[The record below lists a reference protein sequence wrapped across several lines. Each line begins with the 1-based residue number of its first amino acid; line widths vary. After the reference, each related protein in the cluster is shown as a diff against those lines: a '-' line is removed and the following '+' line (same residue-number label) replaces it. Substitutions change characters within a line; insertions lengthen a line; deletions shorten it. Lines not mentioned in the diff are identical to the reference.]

1 MTPGLTP
8 AAALLGILG
17 TLAIGAMSPGPSFV
31 FVVRTAI
38 ARSRAAG
45 IAAAVGM
52 GIGGIVFAGL
62 ALLGLRA
69 FLVEAGSLYAVL
81 KVAGGAYLIYLG
93 YRLWRGANEPMQLGD
108 DTGIA
113 AEGLVRAFVLGLTT
127 QLANP
132 KTAAVYASIFAAFL
146 PEAPPLWLDIALLP
160 LVFAIEFGWYM
171 VVAVAFSSARPRS
184 LYLRSKG
191 WFDRGA
197 GMVLGLLGAK
207 LAVEAVER
215 G

>member
-1 MTPGLTP
+1 MTSGLTP

-31 FVVRTAI
+31 FVVRTAV
-38 ARSRAAG
+38 ARSRGAG

-52 GIGGIVFAGL
+52 GVGGVVFAGF

-69 FLVEAGSLYAVL
+69 FLAEAGWLYLVL
-81 KVAGGAYLIYLG
+81 KIAGGGYLIYLG
-93 YRLWRGANEPMQLGD
+93 YRLWRGADQPLRVEEPDGSAF
-108 DTGIA
+108 G
-113 AEGLVRAFVLGLTT
+113 GFSRALLLGLAT

-132 KTAAVYASIFAAFL
+132 KAAVVYASIFAALL
-146 PEAPPLWLDIALLP
+146 PARPPLWLDLTLLP
-160 LVFAIEFGWYM
+160 MVFLIECGWYAI
-171 VVAVAFSSARPRS
+171 VATAFSARRPRS

-191 WFDRGA
+191 WIDRIA
-197 GMVLGLLGAK
+197 GTLLGLLGAK
-207 LAVEAVER
+207 LAVEAVRR